1 MEDMDM
7 PGLGVMPVEVNGE
20 EMLMTE
26 VTHGSHG
33 SHGLFGIMGS
43 GFQPEQAGLIVDP
56 ATQAP
61 VGVSHPQGRTDS
73 NSETAGKWLPCKRS
87 TRDAA
92 EVEPSDRRGQNVCPD
107 NSTYDLHMTH
117 FHLTNDSCLLHWAS
131 WTPSARLI
139 QGSCRTKHFSPLVRP
154 QTQRN
159 GIFHGVSVPEGTH
172 QNLSP
177 RKYPKGLS
185 TIGITHHLCL
195 KKLINHQRL

>member
-1 MEDMDM
+1 MKRCHDFSGIPIDIRDHSDMCRGMAGMEDMDM

-117 FHLTNDSCLLHWAS
+117 FHLTNVHLS
-131 WTPSARLI
+131 
-139 QGSCRTKHFSPLVRP
+139 SPFHNPWHYGINFPRS
-154 QTQRN
+154 QR
-159 GIFHGVSVPEGTH
+159 
-172 QNLSP
+172 SP
-177 RKYPKGLS
+177 RPGFRRW
-185 TIGITHHLCL
+185 
-195 KKLINHQRL
+195 N